1 MELFLIILFSYLMG
15 SIPFGYILTKIF
27 LKKDIRKIGS
37 GNIGATNALR
47 TGNKILGYSTL
58 SLDILKAIIPIL
70 LIIGFKTRIAA
81 TLMFLFTLIVS
92 IIFHSDF
99 SNNMQIIAFL
109 KNLSISGGFLIIA
122 SYEAK
127 KFTIDY
133 YLKYK
138 KLK

>member
-1 MELFLIILFSYLMG
+1 MHILEAFGRIFLSTLFLFEA
-15 SIPFGYILTKIF
+15 
-27 LKKDIRKIGS
+27 IRKFLYQVETIDYMENFG
-37 GNIGATNALR
+37 IPEFLF
-47 TGNKILGYSTL
+47 YPTL
-58 SLDILKAIIPIL
+58 LFELVVPIL
-70 LIIGFKTRIAA
+70 LIIGFKTRIVAMA
-81 TLMFLFTLIVS
+81 MCLFTITVS

-99 SNNMQIIAFL
+99 NNHMQVIAFL

-138 KLK
+138 KN

>member
-1 MELFLIILFSYLMG
+1 MNFVEALGRVFLSTLFLYESVRKYFYQFETIEYMENFGVPEFLFYPSL
-15 SIPFGYILTKIF
+15 IF
-27 LKKDIRKIGS
+27 EL
-37 GNIGATNALR
+37 
-47 TGNKILGYSTL
+47 
-58 SLDILKAIIPIL
+58 IIPIL
-70 LIIGFKTRIAA
+70 LIIGFKTRIVAA
-81 TLMFLFTLIVS
+81 AMFIFTLLVS

-99 SNNMQIIAFL
+99 TNNMQIMAFL

-127 KFTIDY
+127 KFTLDY